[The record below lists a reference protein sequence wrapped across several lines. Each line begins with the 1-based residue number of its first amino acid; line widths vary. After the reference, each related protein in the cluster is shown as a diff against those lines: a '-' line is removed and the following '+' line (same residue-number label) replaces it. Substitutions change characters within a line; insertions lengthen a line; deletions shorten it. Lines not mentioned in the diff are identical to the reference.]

1 MTMKRFTAAVVF
13 GLMCLSVFPAAAQQK
28 KNAPKT
34 VDPRREAYFLKKC
47 GGDIGGTALRVV
59 GFKEYP
65 PFSWSSE
72 DMKFY
77 HEKKRHKY
85 FYHGFVYNHLR
96 ETLKNIK
103 LINIENLVSDSFAE
117 TQKAMLHGKIDV
129 LFQSYYLDESSSGM
143 DFVYPAYFGN
153 PLVVV
158 SRKTK
163 PVVIDDASELK
174 GLKGVIRK
182 EEEIDGLV
190 RGLLPTDTKIDVV
203 DGAET
208 AFRMLLSGDADFMIT
223 SPYAADAESKRFKI
237 KDKIVIGKR
246 VLRHIK
252 YFMAFSKMSPCRA
265 FKDRFTRALAESF
278 KDKAA
283 VEKQILQS
291 IQDWVNLHADDPA
304 LEYTPADDGQN
315 KRQTVADGS
324 ATENAV
330 AADQS
335 AENVSDAEISEQPP
349 EPAPAVADTQSDPAP
364 TPAAVAPPADQPLP
378 PVRGFAPRRQPAES
392 APAARSAA
400 PKQWGRRAR

>member
-1 MTMKRFTAAVVF
+1 MNMKRFAAVAMF
-13 GLMCLSVFPAAAQQK
+13 GLICLSVPPAAAQQK
-28 KNAPKT
+28 KPAPKT

-47 GGDIGGTALRVV
+47 GGDVGGVALRVV

-85 FYHGFVYNHLR
+85 YYHGFVYNHLR
-96 ETLKNIK
+96 EALKNIK
-103 LINIENLVSDSFAE
+103 LINIENVVVDSFSE

-129 LFQSYYLDESSSGM
+129 LFQSYYVDESSSGM

-153 PLVVV
+153 PLIVV
-158 SRKTK
+158 SRQTK
-163 PVVIDDASELK
+163 PVVIEDASELK
-174 GLKGVIRK
+174 GMKGVIRN
-182 EEEIDGLV
+182 EEEIESLV

-208 AFRMLLSGDADFMIT
+208 AFRKLLSGDADFMIT
-223 SPYAADAESKRFKI
+223 SPYAADAESKRFKV

-252 YFMAFSKMSPCRA
+252 YFMAFSKLSPCRA
-265 FKDRFTRALAESF
+265 FKERFTRALAESF

-283 VEKQILQS
+283 VEKQLLQS
-291 IQDWVNLHADDPA
+291 IQDWVDLHAGDPA

-315 KRQTVADGS
+315 PKP
-324 ATENAV
+324 
-330 AADQS
+330 AADDDQPAEKS
-335 AENVSDAEISEQPP
+335 AATDEQPAESAKAE
-349 EPAPAVADTQSDPAP
+349 EPAPAAENSPET
-364 TPAAVAPPADQPLP
+364 AAVPAVAQPANQPLP
-378 PVRGFAPRRQPAES
+378 PVRGFAPRPATP
-392 APAARSAA
+392 APAAAPA
-400 PKQWGRRAR
+400 QPKQWGRRAR